1 MLIFFLHYLCF
12 YLVNHIIIFIS
23 DIEWDDEKAAD
34 LPFKLT
40 INHLK
45 RKRFAEFN
53 ENIDQ
58 NRKEVKRAKKGI
70 RMFSLLPQN
79 NGFNIKYC
87 NITMSMVKEILVQ
100 KIFNLKDHFALRY
113 DIHTKL
119 EDIDLKPIFNFDCV
133 SGYLSE
139 NVGYRFSSFNTDGVS
154 CSILLKYGSPLS
166 KYASQEER

>member
-1 MLIFFLHYLCF
+1 MHYLCF
-12 YLVNHIIIFIS
+12 YLVNHIIKFIS
-23 DIEWDDEKAAD
+23 DNEWDDEKAAD